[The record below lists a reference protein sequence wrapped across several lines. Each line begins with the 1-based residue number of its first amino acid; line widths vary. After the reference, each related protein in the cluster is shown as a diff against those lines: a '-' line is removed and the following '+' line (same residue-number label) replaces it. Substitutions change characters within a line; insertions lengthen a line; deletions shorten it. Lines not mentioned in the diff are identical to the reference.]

1 VLLTMTVFLLD
12 ELVCGEACIL
22 VVLFRLDRYRR
33 IWEDYNLME
42 VFSQAFLCLGAY
54 ENGGVLTSV
63 GADKSAL
70 GAINRPL
77 HLSGMRTAEHWGRA
91 DKSALGAINRPLR
104 FVRSAFAIIYNNLF
118 STISIVG
125 MPLTPSCSMEKE
137 ATQLAKFTA
146 ARALLCWYKW
156 DRKAAAKTSP
166 APVGSISRAG

>member
-12 ELVCGEACIL
+12 ELVCGEEACIL

-42 VFSQAFLCLGAY
+42 MFSQVFIYL
-54 ENGGVLTSV
+54 N
-63 GADKSAL
+63 
-70 GAINRPL
+70 
-77 HLSGMRTAEHWGRA
+77 LS
-91 DKSALGAINRPLR
+91 I
-104 FVRSAFAIIYNNLF
+104 
-118 STISIVG
+118 TISIVG
-125 MPLTPSCSMEKE
+125 IPLTPSCSMEKE

-146 ARALLCWYKW
+146 ARAFLCWYKW